1 MHNGMSSSQISQID
15 YLKELDFAIISPIV
29 PNEISL
35 RGKIATVGVI
45 FDTICSLPKKSPPSY
60 PTFYLVDSGLEL
72 KEPHIERPHLYDLNK
87 NGKKMQFVVPALEK
101 NKINFTAPAL

>member
-1 MHNGMSSSQISQID
+1 MTSSQISQVE
-15 YLKELDFAIISPIV
+15 YLKELDFAIIPPII

-35 RGKIATVGVI
+35 RGKIATDSVI
-45 FDTICSLPKKSPPSY
+45 FDTICSLPEQVPPSY

-87 NGKKMQFVVPALEK
+87 NGKKV
-101 NKINFTAPAL
+101 